1 MDLLQRK
8 FLYSPGVNPL
18 VVPVPLHLCDEVVN
32 VHLVVLIHAKDL
44 FNDVLGL
51 VVERLEVEVR
61 RVLLLTVSEQI
72 VDLADADNLEAA
84 LAILSIIRVFNIGV
98 RRDDPQD
105 DI

>member
-1 MDLLQRK
+1 MDLLQGEL
-8 FLYSPGVNPL
+8 LYSFGVNLL
-18 VVPVPLHLCDEVVN
+18 VIPVLLHLCDEVVN

-44 FNDVLGL
+44 FNDVFGL

-72 VDLADADNLEAA
+72 VDLADTDNLEAA
-84 LAILSIIRVFNIGV
+84 LAIFSIIRVFNIGV
-98 RRDDPQD
+98 RRDDPKD

>member
-1 MDLLQRK
+1 MDLLQREL
-8 FLYSPGVNPL
+8 LYSPGVNPL
-18 VVPVPLHLCDEVVN
+18 VVPIPLHLCDEVVN

-61 RVLLLTVSEQI
+61 RVLPLTISEQI

-84 LAILSIIRVFNIGV
+84 LAILSMIRVFNIGV
-98 RRDDPQD
+98 RRDYPKD